1 MQYEIFS
8 KTKPKNTDK
17 DKDEWHWRLVKISN
31 NKIIAINAEPF
42 NSKEDCEKGIH
53 LNMLADYSTPITVV
67 NDLIKKNLIS
77 AFVKK
82 IKRSGD
88 RSV

>member
-1 MQYEIFS
+1 MQYEIFTVS
-8 KTKPKNTDK
+8 KPKTADQT
-17 DKDEWHWRLVKISN
+17 EWRWRLVKISN
-31 NKIIAINAEPF
+31 NNVIAISAEGF
-42 NSKEDCEKGIH
+42 DTKEECENSIH

-88 RSV
+88 RSF